1 MKGHDIN
8 WNQVAYFSE
17 VATSG
22 SLKDAAEKL
31 GVSSSTLSEQI
42 AQLEKNL
49 AVQLF
54 FRQHRKL
61 ALTAEGAKLYRY
73 AREMFEVGK
82 RLIDTVSPIA
92 LGCYPVSVG
101 LVPNLSLQ
109 RAYDFIG
116 DYCSAFGPLDMKFVH
131 TKHDQLE
138 RNLRDAV
145 LDFGFSDLPSE
156 RKNLVSTVVLSSN
169 LNFYVSPKLAE
180 DSFTKLVQRLPLLL
194 CKPEPATRSMVE
206 HFLEENEL
214 RPASVISSDYPG
226 LLVELCQK
234 GLGIGVFSEDTTRH
248 EDTEFRR
255 LRKPQNSPKLA
266 HRLYA
271 IWSKDGENAASVKHL
286 KTLITHRGENRGA
299 T

>member
-17 VATSG
+17 VASTG

-31 GVSSSTLSEQI
+31 GVSSSTLSEQV
-42 AQLEKNL
+42 AQLEKSL

-54 FRQHRKL
+54 YRQHRKL
-61 ALTAEGAKLYRY
+61 VLTAEGAKLYRY
-73 AREMFEVGK
+73 AREMFEIGK

-92 LGCYPVSVG
+92 LGCYPISVG

-109 RAYDFIG
+109 RAYDFIS
-116 DYCSAFGPLDMKFVH
+116 DYYAAFGPLDMKFVH
-131 TKHDQLE
+131 TKHDELE
-138 RNLRDAV
+138 KNLSEAM

-156 RKNLVSTVVLSSN
+156 RKDLVSTVVLSSN
-169 LNFYVSPKLAE
+169 LNFYVSQKFSV

-194 CKPEPATRSMVE
+194 CKPEPATRTMVE

-214 RPASVISSDYPG
+214 RPVSVVSSDYPG

-234 GLGIGVFSEDTTRH
+234 GLGIGVFSEEATQL

-271 IWSKDGENAASVKHL
+271 IWSKDGENSASVKHL
-286 KTLITHRGENRGA
+286 KTLIERRGQNSGP